1 MSFLDRERTVASP
14 GFSRWLVPPA
24 ALAVHLSIGQVYA
37 FSVFKI
43 PLTQCIGITKSAS
56 GDWEQ
61 PALAWIFSIAIAFL
75 GLSAAVFGRWVE
87 RSGPRRTMF
96 AAACCF
102 SGGFFISALGVTWH
116 QLWLIY
122 LGYGVLGGCGLGLG
136 YISPV
141 STLVK
146 WFPDRPGMATGMA
159 IMGFGGGA
167 FVGSNLSLMLMDTF
181 KTATSTGVTAT
192 FVVMGAIYFIFMIF
206 GSLIVRVP
214 PEGWRPG
221 GYVPPANGGRLITSG
236 NVPVDQ
242 AWCTPQF
249 WCLWVVLC
257 FNVTAGIGILEQASP
272 MIQEMFP
279 QAAGAVVKKGIG
291 AAAAGGFVA
300 LLSLFNMGGRFAWS
314 SLSDYIGRKNI
325 YIIYLLLGAVLYCLI
340 PMSARTGSPAFFI
353 GVCVIILSMYGG
365 GFATIP
371 AYLKDLFGGL
381 QVGAIHGRLLTA
393 WSVAGIL
400 GPVLVNYLRVHFKDR
415 GASGI
420 GLYEP
425 TMFLMAGLLIAGLLC
440 NLAVRPVA
448 TCHFR
453 RDPAPDGSLAT
464 VFSPAPQ
471 ISHPADVAEESPAA
485 ISAIRLAAYWLAVG
499 VPLGWGVWKTLMK
512 LPALFQ

>member
-1 MSFLDRERTVASP
+1 MSFFNREHTVAGP

-43 PLTQCIGITKSAS
+43 PLTQSLGITHSAPE
-56 GDWEQ
+56 DWGQ

-87 RSGPRRTMF
+87 RSGPRKTMF

-102 SGGFFISALGVTWH
+102 SGGFLLSALGVAWH

-122 LGYGVLGGCGLGLG
+122 IGYGVLGGCGLGLG

-181 KTATSTGVTAT
+181 KSATSTGVAAT
-192 FVVMGAIYFIFMIF
+192 FVVMGAIYFLFMTF

-214 PEGWRPG
+214 PEGWKPA
-221 GYVPPANGGRLITSG
+221 GYVPPTHDRKLITNG
-236 NVPVDQ
+236 NVTVDQ
-242 AWCTPQF
+242 AWRTPQF

-279 QAAGAVVKKGIG
+279 KLTGPGGEMVKKGVG

-314 SLSDYIGRKNI
+314 SLSDFIGRKNV
-325 YIIYLLLGAVLYCLI
+325 YLIYLLLGAILYCLI
-340 PMSARTGSPAFFI
+340 PMAARTGSPALFI

-371 AYLKDLFGGL
+371 AYLKDLFGGW

-400 GPVLVNYLRVHFKDR
+400 GPVLVNYLRLWLQQR
-415 GASGI
+415 SASGI
-420 GLYEP
+420 GLYAP
-425 TMFLMAGLLIAGLLC
+425 TMFLMAGLLIIGLLC

-448 TCHFR
+448 ACHFR
-453 RDPAPDGSLAT
+453 HGAA
-464 VFSPAPQ
+464 PAPQ
-471 ISHPADVAEESPAA
+471 IPRPAGAVEKSPSA
-485 ISAIRLAAYWLAVG
+485 ISPMRLATYWLAVG
-499 VPLGWGVWKTLMK
+499 LPLGWGVWKTLMK